1 MNFFFFINT
10 LQVNVSLNLRNI
22 FEVNEKA
29 QYVNLETS
37 LRMFWKDERLT
48 SVPIGDNEF
57 VIVNGKA
64 IEKFWIPGEY
74 RQLWVLY
81 KTTIT
86 FRI

>member
-1 MNFFFFINT
+1 MRFCLY

-29 QYVNLETS
+29 QYLSLETS

-64 IEKFWIPGEY
+64 IEKFWIPG
-74 RQLWVLY
+74 W
-81 KTTIT
+81 
-86 FRI
+86 

>member
-1 MNFFFFINT
+1 MYPIRFFFLYYT

-29 QYVNLETS
+29 QYLSLETS

-64 IEKFWIPGEY
+64 IEKFWIPG
-74 RQLWVLY
+74 W
-81 KTTIT
+81 
-86 FRI
+86 

>member
-1 MNFFFFINT
+1 MRFCLY

-29 QYVNLETS
+29 QYLSLETS

-57 VIVNGKA
+57 VLVNGKA
-64 IEKFWIPGEY
+64 IEKFWIPGE
-74 RQLWVLY
+74 
-81 KTTIT
+81 
-86 FRI
+86 

>member
-1 MNFFFFINT
+1 MRFCLY

-29 QYVNLETS
+29 QYLSLETS

-57 VIVNGKA
+57 VILNGKA
-64 IEKFWIPGEY
+64 IDKFWIPG
-74 RQLWVLY
+74 
-81 KTTIT
+81 
-86 FRI
+86 

>member
-1 MNFFFFINT
+1 
-10 LQVNVSLNLRNI
+10 
-22 FEVNEKA
+22 
-29 QYVNLETS
+29 
-37 LRMFWKDERLT
+37 MFWKDERLT
-48 SVPIGDNEF
+48 SIPIGDNEF

-86 FRI
+86 FRV